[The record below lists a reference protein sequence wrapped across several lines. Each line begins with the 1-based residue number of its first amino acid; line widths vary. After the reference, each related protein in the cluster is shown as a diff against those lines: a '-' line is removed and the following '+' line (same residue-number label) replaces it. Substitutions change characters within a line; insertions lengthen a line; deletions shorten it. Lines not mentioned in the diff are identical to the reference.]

1 MNRVSALGCLVGCLA
16 LVSRGVLVVVPSSA
30 LAQEEGQAEAPAN
43 ADAAEPD
50 SDEEAGGAVA
60 GDPASPLDDDSAEDE
75 PSTGTGTDDQNGN
88 EGVGTDDEASRSPAE
103 APGSESQGVE
113 AL

>member
-30 LAQEEGQAEAPAN
+30 LAQEEGQAEAATN

-50 SDEEAGGAVA
+50 SDEEASGAVA
-60 GDPASPLDDDSAEDE
+60 GDPASPPDDDSAADE
-75 PSTGTGTDDQNGN
+75 PSTGTDDQNGD
-88 EGVGTDDEASRSPAE
+88 ESLGTDDEASQSPAQ
-103 APGSESQGVE
+103 APPGQQQGVE
-113 AL
+113 EL

>member
-1 MNRVSALGCLVGCLA
+1 MNRLSALGCILGCLA

-30 LAQEEGQAEAPAN
+30 LAQEEGQAEAPGNAN
-43 ADAAEPD
+43 AAEPD

-60 GDPASPLDDDSAEDE
+60 GDPASPPDDDSAEDE
-75 PSTGTGTDDQNGN
+75 PSTGTDDQNGD
-88 EGVGTDDEASRSPAE
+88 EGLGTDDEASRSPAE
-103 APGSESQGVE
+103 VPGSESQGVE

>member
-1 MNRVSALGCLVGCLA
+1 MKRVSALGCIVGCVA

-43 ADAAEPD
+43 ANAAEPD
-50 SDEEAGGAVA
+50 SEEEAGGAVA
-60 GDPASPLDDDSAEDE
+60 GDPASPPDDDSPEEE
-75 PSTGTGTDDQNGN
+75 PSTSTGIDDQNGN
-88 EGVGTDDEASRSPAE
+88 EDLEADDEASRSPAE
-103 APGSESQGVE
+103 DAGSESQGVE